1 MREIRINVSEDT
13 YCFYEKIGRT
23 MDSSAEEVM
32 EMMLRVCVSRI
43 KKKKKEKSDWL
54 WKSQFPDSFQ
64 PYLPRKV
71 E

>member
-1 MREIRINVSEDT
+1 MIQWDQNWSTWGVHMREIRINMSEDT
-13 YCFYEKIGRT
+13 YRFYEKIGRT

-54 WKSQFPDSFQ
+54 
-64 PYLPRKV
+64 
-71 E
+71 

>member
-54 WKSQFPDSFQ
+54 
-64 PYLPRKV
+64 
-71 E
+71 

>member
-13 YCFYEKIGRT
+13 YRFYKKIGRT

-54 WKSQFPDSFQ
+54 
-64 PYLPRKV
+64 
-71 E
+71 